1 MSNVVIG
8 IEGLVGSGKTSICRE
23 LLKRIPNSIIL
34 HGGNL
39 YRGIVYALM
48 TSKHIDLNNLKNN
61 IKNIDIK
68 DMMDKLGVDLI
79 LNQCSSVGEAF
90 DVARKCTSIKTLKI
104 DETMARKAVELGNNI
119 AVVATVASTMKP
131 SCNLVRTMAKEAN
144 KDVVVNEFLVDG
156 ALDILMK
163 EKDQEKHNRLC
174 LETIKKAAETNDVV
188 VLAQG
193 SMTVLLPYLNEISKP
208 VLTSPKMA
216 IEKVKEVLYG

>member
-1 MSNVVIG
+1 MKLGIIHTSAVSLNDLKALCQEIIPDVEVIN
-8 IEGLVGSGKTSICRE
+8 IIDDS
-23 LLKRIPNSIIL
+23 LLEEVKKNNGPTASIISRMCT
-34 HGGNL
+34 
-39 YRGIVYALM
+39 YV
-48 TSKHIDLNNLKNN
+48 TV
-61 IKNIDIK
+61 
-68 DMMDKLGVDLI
+68 MDKLGVDLI